1 MLYYYIIYILL
12 LVKFINFI
20 IEFINFIIKLIYY
33 VFKWSRVKSIYK
45 WKIITYY
52 LYYWINANL
61 WNPEISINLR
71 FKDWE
76 SHWCKVFFL
85 IQLFNSFNYSNNL
98 KIKLVTIENIIII
111 KNLNYSIVENVQIIK
126 KLKFYRWKCYN
137 FRILEF

>member
-1 MLYYYIIYILL
+1 M
-12 LVKFINFI
+12 
-20 IEFINFIIKLIYY
+20 
-33 VFKWSRVKSIYK
+33 FKWSRVKSIYK